1 MDFDKFIE
9 KDILE
14 FLDQQAMLV
23 AEKAAGLREEEFDL
37 YEINKDYSKDIDSAL
52 KEEDLKKAQKI
63 FEDIKNRYMAAPS
76 NSLSKKRL
84 YIIMEEIF
92 ERIKDYET
100 KEEGKKSLFET
111 IRDYEQKGFFKMP
124 ELFQGKES
132 DNVGLV
138 LSSIISK
145 EKALEQLTS
154 KKPMS
159 QEDLQKAVQHYR
171 ELKELTKRIPA
182 TSQKE
187 KEKAYDSAL
196 SWYYT
201 LKKIQ
206 DTIGTAHEAKDS
218 QKKIEEKKVEDEK
231 LIEQK
236 LNEIRVLKEALV
248 ESHSKIA
255 RFVMKKD
262 LRNSILEYKRMRN
275 LLDQFPQEMEA
286 EKTALLADA
295 LSLYDSIQKLKMDLG
310 AKEDAGLIEQEEI
323 KSEAR
328 SREQIKSDIN
338 KKIEMIKSLL
348 AQKQGA
354 KAVDEYKKIKELF
367 QSYPEEPIDD
377 KKQLFDKITSAHKD
391 IKLMDT
397 DLKKSISA
405 QDKERISSIDPI
417 LKEAHELLDKGKTEE
432 ATHRLLEA
440 KHRIQLLP
448 NESFDDKY
456 RLLKD
461 VEVLEHKLLFVKN
474 YSKISTPK
482 AEARK

>member
-23 AEKAAGLREEEFDL
+23 AEKVAGLREEEFDL
-37 YEINKDYSKDIDSAL
+37 YEINKDYSKDIEAAL

-63 FEDIKNRYMAAPS
+63 FEDIKNRYMNAPP

-84 YIIMEEIF
+84 YILMEEIF

-111 IRDYEQKGFFKMP
+111 IKDYEQKGFFKMP
-124 ELFQGKES
+124 ELFQGKETE
-132 DNVGLV
+132 NIILV
-138 LSSIISK
+138 MSSIISK
-145 EKALEQLTS
+145 EKALEQLTT
-154 KKPMS
+154 KNPLT

-171 ELKELTKRIPA
+171 EMKELIKRIPS

-187 KEKAYDSAL
+187 KAKAYDSAL

-201 LKKIQ
+201 LKKLQ
-206 DTIGTAHEAKDS
+206 ENIGTAQEKQDTR
-218 QKKIEEKKVEDEK
+218 KKIEEKKAEDEK

-248 ESHSKIA
+248 ESHNKIA

-262 LRNSILEYKRMRN
+262 LRNSILEYKRMRT
-275 LLDQFPQEMEA
+275 LLEQFPQEMEA

-295 LSLYDSIQKLKMDLG
+295 LSLYDSIQKLKETLG
-310 AKEDAGLIEQEEI
+310 AKEDADLIEKEEI
-323 KSEAR
+323 KSEIR
-328 SREQIKSDIN
+328 SREQIKSEIS
-338 KKIEMIKSLL
+338 KKIELIKNLL

-354 KAVDEYKKIKELF
+354 KAVAEYKSLKELF
-367 QSYPEEPIDD
+367 QSYPEEPIDE
-377 KKQLFDKITSAHKD
+377 KKQLFDMITSAHKE
-391 IKLMDT
+391 IKLMDA

-405 QDKERISSIDPI
+405 QDRERVSSIDPI
-417 LKEAHELLDKGKTEE
+417 LKETHELLDKGKTEE
-432 ATHRLLEA
+432 ATQRLLEA

-456 RLLKD
+456 RLLKE

-482 AEARK
+482 VEAPR